1 MVICFTQHEAR
12 KYLRRNRKNQEEEIV
27 TVSNRNNLPVEK
39 HMELLN
45 LNDDMYKYVE
55 YLGIVENQ

>member
-1 MVICFTQHEAR
+1 MVICFTQHEVI
-12 KYLRRNRKNQEEEIV
+12 KYLRRNRETLKKEIV

-45 LNDDMYKYVE
+45 LNDDMYEYVGI
-55 YLGIVENQ
+55 LGL